1 MKKTAL
7 KVSALVLAAA
17 LVTGCANTAEIEATA
32 NKAAAGP
39 HALLLIVLP
48 RLLLQLRALQT
59 RLCQLQPKR
68 RLAAKQ
74 TAKAW
79 SACSRN
85 RCRSS
90 TRLQQDITTY

>member
-32 NKAAAGP
+32 NSP